1 MLRQFNYARLNLMVT
16 RRSERRHPD
25 RLKDGDRR
33 TCPDCGCEIEFRESY
48 LVFRPERQGIEP
60 AWICLE
66 QGCGYRQFVRALSA

>member
-1 MLRQFNYARLNLMVT
+1 MPRQFNYPRRILMVT

-33 TCPDCGCEIEFRESY
+33 TCPDCGSDLEFRESY
-48 LVFRPERQGIEP
+48 LVFRPERQAIEP

-66 QGCGYRQFVRALSA
+66 QGCGYRQFVRRLSA

>member
-1 MLRQFNYARLNLMVT
+1 MVRRFNYAPLILMVI
-16 RRSERRHPD
+16 RRGERRQAD

-33 TCPDCGCEIEFRESY
+33 TCPDCGNEVEFRESY

-66 QGCGYRQFVRALSA
+66 QGCGYRQFVRRLSA